1 MLHSNNKT
9 KEAEFRELYVQHRHL
24 LFSYVYNI
32 LGDHARAE
40 DITQDIFIN
49 VWDRF
54 DELDIREPRAYLM
67 QAARFQC
74 ARYFKRNQFTHVQ
87 LDTVVDI
94 INRHELDLSREE
106 TEELIKQ
113 ITVKADSLLPEK
125 CRQVFELRFYHQLT
139 NKEIAEKLGLSVSTV
154 ENQINKALKLLRFS
168 LSQQAGV
175 VLLTATIGLS
185 IQ

>member
-1 MLHSNNKT
+1 MLHTSQDT
-9 KEAEFRELYVQHRHL
+9 KEAKFKALYEQHRHL

-32 LGDHARAE
+32 ISDRARAE

-54 DELDIREPRAYLM
+54 HDLDIKEPRAYLM

-74 ARYFKRNQFTHVQ
+74 AKYFRQNKFTHVQ

-106 TEELIKQ
+106 TEELIQQ
-113 ITVKADSLLPEK
+113 IAAKADSLLPEK
-125 CRQVFELRFYHQLT
+125 CKQVFELRFYHQLT

-154 ENQINKALKLLRFS
+154 ENQVNKALKLLRFS
-168 LSQQAGV
+168 LSQQAGT
-175 VLLTATIGLS
+175 VLLAATIGLS
-185 IQ
+185 VQ

>member
-1 MLHSNNKT
+1 MPDSSQDT
-9 KEAEFRELYVQHRHL
+9 REVRFRELYEQHRAA
-24 LFSYVYNI
+24 LFSFVYNI
-32 LGDHARAE
+32 IGDQARAE

-54 DELDIREPRAYLM
+54 HDLNIKEPRAYLM

-74 ARYFKRNQFTHVQ
+74 AKYFKRSKFTHVQ
-87 LDTVVDI
+87 LDTVVNM

-113 ITVKADSLLPEK
+113 IAAKADSLLPEK
-125 CRQVFELRFYHQLT
+125 CKQVFELRFYHQLT

-154 ENQINKALKLLRFS
+154 ENQVNKALKLLRFS
-168 LSQQAGV
+168 LTQQAGV
-175 VLLTATIGLS
+175 VLLAATAGLG
-185 IQ
+185 